1 MNTALMLRSLA
12 VCGLLSAAGLT
23 QAATDCER
31 PAPELRQASGV
42 SAGRP
47 SLGDGVALFDAR
59 KLKLAERALQSALFL
74 GLADSQEQATA
85 HKYLAFVFCSNGEWL
100 RCETAFDAALA
111 LRSTFSLEARELE
124 GAPWREVYLRS
135 MAKAA
140 PRCGQPGAGAG
151 SSAGVARAT
160 QDQPYAFALHSA
172 VIVGIVP
179 LLPVSALPAA
189 RSASVAQPI
198 ESMMPR
204 SGNNVRLRVSPW
216 AYVQVDG
223 KRVGV
228 TPALT
233 ELKLSPGAHT
243 IELRNP
249 GFELVRKAVRL
260 PQDEPVLI
268 SHDFEA
274 R

>member
-1 MNTALMLRSLA
+1 MQTAQMLRSLVA
-12 VCGLLSAAGLT
+12 CGLLSAAGLT

-47 SLGDGVALFDAR
+47 FLGDGVALFDAR

-85 HKYLAFVFCSNGEWL
+85 HKYLALVFCSNGEWQ

-111 LRSTFSLEARELE
+111 LRPAFSLEARELE

-151 SSAGVARAT
+151 SSTGVARAI

-189 RSASVAQPI
+189 RSVSVAQPL
-198 ESMMPR
+198 ESTMPR

-233 ELKLSPGAHT
+233 EFKLSPGAHT

>member
-12 VCGLLSAAGLT
+12 AFVLLSAAGLT

-85 HKYLAFVFCSNGEWL
+85 HKYLAFVFCSNGEWQ

-111 LRSTFSLEARELE
+111 LRPTLSLEARELE

-140 PRCGQPGAGAG
+140 PRCGPTGAGAG
-151 SSAGVARAT
+151 SNAGVARAI
-160 QDQPYAFALHSA
+160 QDQPYAFALRSA

-179 LLPVSALPAA
+179 LLPVSALPVA
-189 RSASVAQPI
+189 RSASVAQPF

-233 ELKLSPGAHT
+233 EFKLSPGAHT

-249 GFELVRKAVRL
+249 GFELVRKAVHL
-260 PQDEPVLI
+260 PQDGPVLI